1 MASKILLSINPKFAK
16 KIFNGTKKFEYRK
29 TIFKDNNVQA
39 VVVYATRPVGK
50 VIGEF
55 RIKSVIEDTP
65 TIIWRKTKRHSGVS
79 QEFYSSYFSGRN
91 KGFAIEI
98 GELTQYDQPVD
109 LNELNVNRAPQSF
122 LYLYD

>member
-98 GELTQYDQPVD
+98 GELTQYDQPID
-109 LNELNVNRAPQSF
+109 LNDLNVNRAPQSF

>member
-109 LNELNVNRAPQSF
+109 LNDLNVNRAPQSF